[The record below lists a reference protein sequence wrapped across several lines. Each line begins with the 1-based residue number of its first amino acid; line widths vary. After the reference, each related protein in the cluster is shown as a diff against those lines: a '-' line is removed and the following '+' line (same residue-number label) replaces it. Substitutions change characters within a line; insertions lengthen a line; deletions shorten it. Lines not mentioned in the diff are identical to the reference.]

1 MTVLRSARR
10 RIVHQLFERRLGLD
24 TEGELSRETLG
35 IEDEEYGYY
44 VPSSWIAV
52 PLALR
57 WRPPTGDDVLLDV
70 GSGKGRVAL
79 QAARYPFRRI
89 SGLEL
94 VPELVEVA
102 RKNLSRNRHRLTCQD
117 VTFVAG
123 NIRDFTIPDDVTM
136 AYCCD
141 PFRGATFAIFV
152 ERLVQLADRRGS
164 PVLLIY
170 SHPQEHDQLSSVP
183 AIELVKRFKPG
194 LMLEFALHIYEVRPR
209 N

>member
-1 MTVLRSARR
+1 MLRGARR
-10 RIVHQLFERRLGLD
+10 KLVHQLFERRLGLD
-24 TEGELSRETLG
+24 TEGELSREALG
-35 IEDEEYGYY
+35 IDDEEYCYY
-44 VPSSWIAV
+44 VPSSWMAV

-57 WRPPTGDDVLLDV
+57 WRPPTPDDVLLDV

-79 QAARYPFRRI
+79 QAARHPFRRI
-89 SGLEL
+89 IGLEL

-102 RKNLSRNRHRLTCQD
+102 RENLSRNRHRLRCQD

-141 PFRGATFAIFV
+141 PFRGSTFAIFV
-152 ERLVQLADRRGS
+152 ERLVELVDRRGS

-170 SHPQEHDQLSSVP
+170 SHPEEQHQLSSIP
-183 AIELVKRFKPG
+183 EIQLVKRFRAG
-194 LMLEFALHIYEVRPR
+194 LALESALHIYVVRPR

>member
-1 MTVLRSARR
+1 MLRAARR
-10 RIVHQLFERRLGLD
+10 KIVHQLFERRLGLD
-24 TEGELSRETLG
+24 TEGELSREALG

-57 WRPPTGDDVLLDV
+57 WRTPTGDDVLLDV

-89 SGLEL
+89 IGLEL
-94 VPELVEVA
+94 VPELVEAA
-102 RKNLSRNRHRLTCQD
+102 RKNLSRSRHRLRCHD

-123 NIRDFTIPDDVTM
+123 NIRDFTIPDDVTI

-141 PFRGATFAIFV
+141 PFRGSTFAIFV
-152 ERLVQLADRRGS
+152 ERLVELVDRRGS

-170 SHPQEHDQLSSVP
+170 CHPQEHHQLSINP
-183 AIELVKRFKPG
+183 AIELVKRFRPG
-194 LMLEFALHIYEVRPR
+194 LALEFPLHIYEVRPH